1 MKYLI
6 FFLFP
11 VLFSKPNSCNS
22 NAKKTTKSEI
32 QSIKHE
38 KFFITTLN
46 KINVSKEKLYIIFN
60 DENNTVSGFSGC
72 NTYSSKYTNNKDH
85 ISFEHPIATKMYC
98 ERNAA
103 IEKVFFENLTQSN
116 IIVFKQDSLFLK
128 DKNNTI
134 LFKGI
139 LSPKD

>member
-6 FFLFP
+6 FFLFSI
-11 VLFSKPNSCNS
+11 LFSKPNSCNS
-22 NAKKTTKSEI
+22 NPNKTAKSEI
-32 QSIKHE
+32 QFIKNN

-46 KINVSKEKLYIIFN
+46 KIDVSKENLHISFN
-60 DENNTVSGFSGC
+60 NENSSVFGFSGC
-72 NTYSSKYTNNKDH
+72 NTYSSKYVNNKNH

-103 IEKVFFENLTQSN
+103 TEKVFFENLTQSN